1 MGARGGIKA
10 SSLGLQ
16 EFLKAK
22 STSNHQ
28 QWSSQ
33 RITTKPKRR
42 KRKCTKANRQDLT
55 QMGETMMEW
64 TIVPR

>member
-1 MGARGGIKA
+1 MSARGGIKA
-10 SSLGLQ
+10 GSLGLQ
-16 EFLKAK
+16 EIFKAK
-22 STSNHQ
+22 STLNHQ

-42 KRKCTKANRQDLT
+42 KRKGTKANRQDLT